1 MYIFITSLLDK
12 VIKAMFL
19 QVLQKKR
26 TRELSLSLLT
36 NVVWF
41 EKKKSCFF
49 CKVCEE
55 ENNGKIKNN
64 TSFCYSKMLLKM
76 AIMFLR
82 TVLG

>member
-1 MYIFITSLLDK
+1 MYIFITLLLDK

-41 EKKKSCFF
+41 EKK
-49 CKVCEE
+49 
-55 ENNGKIKNN
+55 IM
-64 TSFCYSKMLLKM
+64 SFLQSL
-76 AIMFLR
+76 
-82 TVLG
+82 